1 MQYGK
6 KIQPTSFTTNVI
18 DPTITLFDNS
28 SFVMK
33 DSLRKYGDVIYQAY
47 INIYPLAT
55 YSWNDIATGVAPST
69 IRLSDGY
76 TMPDNTQIPCIKDVT
91 VVYVQDT
98 WKAGAENVVGK
109 YYQFIGTTGNE
120 NFNLIDPQDPSS
132 KFKQIN
138 NYRHLDVTPSNS
150 SIYWK
155 VVETI
160 NSKKHLDDTIYSQT
174 ELGTVGTITNTYTID
189 TMIDTILF
197 FNVKL
202 EEIAVTVKDTLDNI
216 LVPRYTLDLRDYQ
229 GIMTP
234 YSWFFTP
241 VEGTFK
247 ENAFTKITPYSS
259 IKVTIEYTNNSV
271 PPRIGET
278 IFTRMVDMGVTAN
291 APQGRKR
298 KFDTITIDDAGT
310 KTKVTR
316 DALIDEITY
325 TVYIATERNDS
336 VITQISKI
344 INENIVI
351 IGDESG
357 KYANAIHYGWISEHP
372 YELDT
377 SSTQNKYS
385 MKITTLA

>member
-1 MQYGK
+1 MQYGL
-6 KIQPTSFTTNVI
+6 KIQPTSFTTNVT
-18 DPTITLFDNS
+18 DPVVATFDNS
-28 SFVMK
+28 SYVMK
-33 DSLRKYGDVIYQAY
+33 DSLVKYGDVIYKAAT
-47 INIYPLAT
+47 NIYPLAT
-55 YSWNDIATGVAPST
+55 YSWNDIANGATPEVK
-69 IRLSDGY
+69 RLSDGVII
-76 TMPDNTQIPCIKDVT
+76 TPTSVPCTKDVT

-98 WKAGAENVVGK
+98 WKTGRENVVGK
-109 YYQFIGTTGNE
+109 YYLYTGTTGNV
-120 NFNLIDPQDPSS
+120 NFTTIDPSS
-132 KFKQIN
+132 PANFSVIS
-138 NYRHLDVTPSNS
+138 NYRHLDVTPSNNS
-150 SIYWK
+150 LYWY

-174 ELGTVGTITNTYTID
+174 VLDTPGTIVNTYTID

-202 EEIAVTVKDTLDNI
+202 EDIAITIKDALGNI

-234 YSWFFTP
+234 YAWFFTP

-247 ENAFTKITPYSS
+247 ENAFTKINPYSS
-259 IKVTIEYTNNSV
+259 VKVTIEYTNDSV

-278 IFTRMVDMGVTAN
+278 IFTRMVDIGVTAN

-298 KFDTITIDDAGT
+298 KFDSISISDAGI

-316 DALIDEITY
+316 DALVDEITY
-325 TVYIATERNDS
+325 TVYIDTARNDS
-336 VITQISKI
+336 VITQISKL

-357 KYANAIHYGWISEHP
+357 KLSNAIHYGWLSEHP

-377 SSTQNKYS
+377 NSTQNKYS